1 VKSFPND
8 TIAEEDAD
16 FGISTSVSEKA
27 DKVAAHKR
35 ERRTVRTRLRV
46 EPDAAVLPHRLEV
59 SNVWSYVKDGK
70 RYRKAPSKKDMRK

>member
-1 VKSFPND
+1 MTRSRKKTPM
-8 TIAEEDAD
+8 

-35 ERRTVRTRLRV
+35 ERRKVRTRLRV

-59 SNVWSYVKDGK
+59 SNVWSYAKDGK
-70 RYRKAPSKKDMRK
+70 RYRKTASKKDMRK